1 MLVATMNPCPCGY
14 YGDDKKECSC
24 TSTQILK
31 YQQRLSGPL
40 LDHIDLVVAVGRTD
54 NNSLSRHT
62 ANGNLQHLQAQK
74 LIVQAMN
81 NQFTR
86 YSRSNERNIYNSDI
100 SSKQVSTLAG
110 LTDNARTLLSQAADR
125 LGLSARGY
133 FKVIKVA
140 RTIADLDNAEHVNTA
155 HIAEALQ
162 YRLSV

>member
-24 TSTQILK
+24 TPTQILK

-40 LDHIDLVVAVGRTD
+40 LDRIDLVVAVGRTD

-62 ANGNLQHLQAQK
+62 ANGNLQHLQTQK

-110 LTDNARTLLSQAADR
+110 LTDNAHTLLSQAADR